1 MISRVGRSGGA
12 EMAFDGESDAD
23 LWCFVFVGFFFK
35 KRNETRATPVEVQK
49 NRRDFFENR
58 KRKRARETESERENG
73 NVTVDAQR
81 IRVGGSVFE

>member
-1 MISRVGRSGGA
+1 MALAASRMQTYGVLYS
-12 EMAFDGESDAD
+12 S
-23 LWCFVFVGFFFK
+23 WIFFK

-81 IRVGGSVFE
+81 IRVGVSVLNRRS